1 MIKQAAH
8 RHDGQP
14 VEESVLNDNPPYFY
28 CVDEPAGNELT
39 IPHINAC
46 RFTGWMAS
54 TAGKSMKISARIDG
68 QPEQIFEA
76 TIERPDV
83 VAFLENKG
91 SRVNPLCGFHFN
103 VQLPASM
110 GDALTLEL
118 VFSDGEYFSTE
129 EIIIRRFSSLH
140 WTARESEEKKDRS
153 QYKDVWNEV
162 SRDVDEAKV
171 SVAGYTSEEEL
182 NRVANVTLGVLNGTV
197 AVKNTDTILEI
208 GCGVG
213 RMGPVLAPICEKWI
227 GTDVSENML
236 KFAGSRLRKYNN
248 IELVA
253 VNGWDLSPIPDAS
266 VDLVYCTVVFMHLD
280 EWDRFNYVCE
290 AKRILKPGGRVFIDN
305 YNLLSDIGWEFFIK
319 NMMDY
324 HPLDRPSN
332 ISKSSTP
339 SELITY
345 LDRAGFI
352 NIESKED
359 RMWIYAWAEKSK

>member
-8 RHDGQP
+8 RLDNLP
-14 VEESVLNDNPPYFY
+14 LEESKSDNPPFFY
-28 CVDEPAGNELT
+28 CIDEPAGNELT

-54 TAGKSMKISARIDG
+54 TTGKAMKISAKIEG

-76 TIERPDV
+76 TQERPDV
-83 VAFLENKG
+83 VAFLENEGNK
-91 SRVNPLCGFHFN
+91 VNMNCGFHFN
-103 VQLPASM
+103 VKLPDNM
-110 GDALTLEL
+110 GDALTLLLE
-118 VFSDGEYFSTE
+118 FNDGEYFSSE
-129 EIIIRRFSSLH
+129 EITIKRFSSLQ
-140 WTARESEEKKDRS
+140 WEPRKSEEKKDRS

-162 SRDVDEAKV
+162 SKDVDEAKV
-171 SVAGYTSEEEL
+171 SVAGYSSEEEF
-182 NRVANVTLGVLNGTV
+182 NRSANLKLGVLKDTV
-197 AVKNTDTILEI
+197 GVKNSDTILEI

-213 RMGPVLAPICEKWI
+213 RMGPVLAPICKKWI
-227 GTDVSENML
+227 GTDVSENMIEY
-236 KFAGSRLRKYNN
+236 ARNRLNNFNN
-248 IELVA
+248 IELIA
-253 VNGWDLSPIPDAS
+253 VNGWDLAQIPDAS

-290 AKRILKPGGRVFIDN
+290 AKRILKPGGRLFIDN

-339 SELITY
+339 SELIAY
-345 LDRAGFI
+345 LSRAGLI
-352 NIESKED
+352 NIQSKEEG
-359 RMWIYAWAEKSK
+359 MWIFAWAEKNI